1 MLVDSLRTLKY
12 PLVTFCTN
20 FKSGG
25 DRLNASRDTSEEPA
39 VLIVSVC
46 HSAKNETTGDWC
58 HWSLL
63 GIRVY
68 LQGSH
73 RVKADRNLL
82 QSARTIPHFSSLP
95 GDTFSSS
102 QKRSSWKHLTLNA
115 SYGRLKA
122 FTGTLL
128 QCSGGQLSTLFG
140 LLLLMTSQKRPW
152 MFCLFP

>member
-1 MLVDSLRTLKY
+1 MLVDSLQTLKY

-20 FKSGG
+20 FKSVG
-25 DRLNASRDTSEEPA
+25 DTLNASRGTSEEPA

-58 HWSLL
+58 HRSLW

-68 LQGSH
+68 LQCSH
-73 RVKADRNLL
+73 RVKANRNLL
-82 QSARTIPHFSSLP
+82 QSPRTIPHFSPLP
-95 GDTFSSS
+95 GDIFSSS
-102 QKRSSWKHLTLNA
+102 QKRSSWKHPTLNA

-122 FTGTLL
+122 FTGNLF

-140 LLLLMTSQKRPW
+140 FLLLMTSQKRLW
-152 MFCLFP
+152 MLCLFP